1 VLISQVRPSELWGKK
16 VYDTQGRFLGVVI
29 AVGFR
34 RGVVRKVVVRPEG
47 HGQPIGLLPP
57 PETLVDGERMLVP
70 VSQPANQRR
79 LRLLH

>member
-1 VLISQVRPSELWGKK
+1 MLISHVRPSQLWGKK
-16 VYDTQGRFLGVVI
+16 VYDTEGRFLGEVI

-47 HGQPIGLLPP
+47 RGQPIGLLPP
-57 PETLVDGERMLVP
+57 PETLVVGERMVVP